1 MRNVVPLILLAGAA
15 LATPASAQ
23 GADSAAI
30 DRIVAVVG
38 NRPILESQVVE
49 QLYAALRGQDLPND
63 PGVLRSLRKTILSDM
78 IDRELVVQAARK
90 DTAIKVT
97 DDEVTQSVDELY
109 RNVRSRYPNEEAFR
123 RELNQTGFNTLEEWR
138 SHTADLQRREF
149 LWSRFWEQLEARG
162 EIKSIPPTDEEV
174 REEFESKRLT
184 YPQRSEAVSFQ
195 QIVVSPRPSE
205 AERAKAKALADSI
218 LVELRNGADF
228 ANAAR
233 RWSGDPGSKEQG
245 GSIGWIR
252 RGQGLEPAFED
263 AAFSQRPGQVSNPVE
278 TSYGFHLIQVERVQP
293 AEVSVRHILISAAI
307 DSAQADSARL
317 LAESIYRAAKAGAS
331 FDSLQRLH
339 HDKGEERDVS
349 QYPLDRLPPGYATAL
364 QGVAEGD
371 VAPIFRLEAPD
382 PNRSKFVI
390 VRVTTRVP
398 AGDVR
403 FEDVRDQ
410 IRAGLSRQLA
420 RQRYLEKMREANF
433 VEIRQG

>member
-15 LATPASAQ
+15 LAAPASAQ

-49 QLYAALRGQDLPND
+49 QLYAALRGQDLPNQ
-63 PGVLRSLRKTILSDM
+63 PEVLRSLRKTILSDM
-78 IDRELVVQAARK
+78 IDRELVVQAALK

-109 RNVRSRYPNEEAFR
+109 RNVRGRYPSEEAFR
-123 RELNQTGFNTLEEWR
+123 RELNKTGFNTLEEWR

-162 EIKSIPPTDEEV
+162 EIKPIPPTDEEV

-184 YPQRSEAVSFQ
+184 YPKRAEAVSFQ
-195 QIVVSPRPSE
+195 QIVLSPRPSE
-205 AERAKAKALADSI
+205 AELAKAKAQADSI

-252 RGQGLEPAFED
+252 RGQGLEPAFEE

-293 AEVSVRHILISAAI
+293 AEVSVRHILISAGV

-339 HDKGEERDVS
+339 HDRGEERDVS

-371 VAPIFRLEAPD
+371 VAPIFQLEAPD
-382 PNRSKFVI
+382 PNRSKYVI
-390 VRVTTRVP
+390 VKVTTRVP